1 MPEFQPVT
9 ADERV
14 RVLESRYSL
23 MRDRLFLINQNM
35 LTEYKRL
42 NKEIRFI
49 DDELKGL
56 KQEVNEVKNLLRK
69 LISEIDGF
77 ARKEDLKVVQ
87 KYLDI
92 INPINFMTE
101 DDVKKIIRGEHH
113 SKGTSRR
120 ES

>member
-14 RVLESRYSL
+14 RILESRYSL

-35 LTEYKRL
+35 LAEYKRL

-69 LISEIDGF
+69 LLAEIDGF

-101 DDVKKIIRGEHH
+101 DDVKKIVRGEHH
-113 SKGTSRR
+113 SKGTSHR
-120 ES
+120 EG